1 MAIVA
6 NLIATPTKEM
16 YINENSIMSLSPIAC
31 SLNVSGVH
39 KFNIRFVNV
48 NDDFNGNNN
57 DN

>member
-16 YINENSIMSLSPIAC
+16 YINGNSIMSLSPIAC
-31 SLNVSGVH
+31 GLNVFVVH

-57 DN
+57 N

>member
-16 YINENSIMSLSPIAC
+16 YMNENSIMSLSPIAC
-31 SLNVSGVH
+31 GLNVSVVH

-57 DN
+57 N